1 MSEYRIVAWID
12 GVLYAVKPVVHVR
25 HIKGN

>member
-12 GVLYAVKPVVHVR
+12 GVLYAVKPIVHVR
-25 HIKGN
+25 RVKGN